1 MEDSGVYEKSVFIS
15 ISWFIPK
22 SITIVHNRDGK
33 VVGRAI
39 AMAKSMH
46 GVTGPRPR
54 HERAAE
60 EIQRH
65 GHLLQGRAVSN
76 KCHGTKC

>member
-33 VVGRAI
+33 VVGLAVARA
-39 AMAKSMH
+39 
-46 GVTGPRPR
+46 
-54 HERAAE
+54 
-60 EIQRH
+60 
-65 GHLLQGRAVSN
+65 
-76 KCHGTKC
+76 